1 MKPIGIPAKRLLE
14 KAELAVLLLGRL
26 NLAAAASQRNPS
38 SNFAGRWGRPPNYI
52 LFGIEEQGNLTAIN
66 AMLSGL
72 SPEYIP
78 HVEELLAAYV
88 KSIQLSNR

>member
-1 MKPIGIPAKRLLE
+1 MKPLDIPAKRLRKKRSLP
-14 KAELAVLLLGRL
+14 VLLLGRL
-26 NLAAAASQRNPS
+26 NLAAAASQTS
-38 SNFAGRWGRPPNYI
+38 ADYI